1 MSEPTLPL
9 NPEGQYYTGSI
20 YLTDGSGSN
29 TGTGSIYLED
39 GDLLVSSGVTS
50 LQKTFIHTTPGALTI
65 DGTSGIDAQ
74 VSGQILLQSSQAVG
88 QSIYINSTNA
98 SGSIDISSA
107 GTSSSAID
115 INATAGGITIDSLTT
130 LSATSGGQMTLA
142 STATSAGAVTI
153 NANGNGASL
162 VLNSTGT
169 GNSIDI
175 NATTDI
181 SLDSSTLTSTQTSTN
196 VDAINLTSAGGVE
209 VNANSATNGKFIVTA
224 AGAATDA
231 ILLNA
236 TAVDPLTSISLQ
248 SAGTGLN
255 AISLATT
262 SGGVSISAGDNIA
275 ISTTGTG
282 TSTVTIDSAGE
293 VKIDSTD
300 TTNGIKI
307 ATETSGVP
315 VFIGTSGSLTTIN
328 GDLLVLGPNSTNLY
342 TQSLLIEDNLIQL
355 NAAIGVSG
363 IDSGVVVRRY
373 QTPNATSLG
382 DVVENTTTSDTLVP
396 QESGTF
402 QTGSATPGTL
412 VLALH
417 ASSIDDF
424 YNGWWVRITSGSG
437 SGQVRRIKDYVGST
451 RTATLFL
458 TADNTTTPTQFSD
471 GLDLVTAPSA
481 GDSYQLFNQNSIA
494 TYWDESSNYYKMAG
508 VPDSDLPGYNLLTAN
523 DTTLQYVDLNTGV
536 VKINPKKHRNMLGS
550 ASGTT
555 ITMTLVDVT
564 ERVQVGHKVLI
575 EDSNGFTPSIN
586 GTYTVAT
593 VPTDNTFTFTVGA
606 STTSSAGAS
615 ASVSFLNT
623 SKLYVNT
630 IELNDPS
637 FGSLA
642 IPGLPLTEDI
652 NLANN
657 NTTPVSLTVATTRTY
672 GAYLI
677 IVQDISTAGNL
688 GAMAT
693 FSVTRT
699 DGANNGDVSRFSNAR
714 GDENQRILMD
724 WPSGARPRLFHS
736 PAGSTVRTNTY
747 RVRVFSLY

>member
-65 DGTSGIDAQ
+65 DGTNGINAQ
-74 VSGQILLQSSQAVG
+74 VSGQILLQSSQAVA

-98 SGSIDISSA
+98 SGSVDISSA
-107 GTSSSAID
+107 GTGASAID

-142 STATSAGAVTI
+142 STATTAGAVTI
-153 NANGNGASL
+153 NANGNGGSL

-181 SLDSSTLTSTQTSTN
+181 SLDSATLTSTQTSTN
-196 VDAINLTSAGGVE
+196 VDAINFTSAGGVE

-236 TAVDPLTSISLQ
+236 TAVDPLTSVSLQ
-248 SAGTGLN
+248 SAGTGLS
-255 AISLATT
+255 AISLAA
-262 SGGVSISAGDNIA
+262 SAGGVSISAGDNIA

-293 VKIDSTD
+293 VKIDTTD

-373 QTPNATSLG
+373 QTPNATGLG
-382 DVVENTTTSDTLVP
+382 DVVENTNPTDTLVP

-417 ASSIDDF
+417 ASSTDDF
-424 YNGWWVRITSGSG
+424 YNGWWVRITSGTG

-471 GLDLVTAPSA
+471 GLDLVTAPAS

-508 VPDSDLPGYNLLTAN
+508 VPDSDLPGYNLLNAN

-677 IVQDISTAGNL
+677 LVQDISTAGNL

-693 FSVTRT
+693 FSVSRT
-699 DGANNGDVSRFSNAR
+699 NGGSVGDVSRFTNAR

-724 WPSGARPRLFHS
+724 WPSGGRPRLYHS